1 MIEHARFMQIP
12 SVRSVYVCRVVVV
25 VVVVCFYCSR
35 ISGEVSDQTFNTLG
49 FSVSKFVKPFSFS
62 SAFNSDLSCS

>member
-25 VVVVCFYCSR
+25 VCLYCSR

-49 FSVSKFVKPFSFS
+49 F
-62 SAFNSDLSCS
+62 

>member
-1 MIEHARFMQIP
+1 MSRDRARAFYAD
-12 SVRSVYVCRVVVV
+12 SVSSLSV
-25 VVVVCFYCSR
+25 VVVVCFHCSR